1 MFCSRCGTQIPDDSE
16 FCHNCGAQIVGVERE
31 KRKRAAEAGEAVPE
45 PVAPAPQAVA
55 PAPAPQ
61 AAAPA
66 PAPQATRPA
75 PRTVGAATLP
85 QPYVGIAVIVGAALA
100 AIGCLVAWVDVLG
113 YTANGFD
120 GGYVTSLGD
129 GDGKDG
135 LLILPIAAAAALLGA
150 LHFKGRNSLASMG
163 LIALGAAIV
172 GIAVYN
178 LWEIY
183 DFTDSLEY
191 VGIGLYMIIV
201 GGLVTALAGLFGPR
215 MGPT

>member
-1 MFCSRCGTQIPDDSE
+1 MFCARCGTQIPNDSE
-16 FCHNCGAQIVGVERE
+16 FCYNCGAQIVGVERE
-31 KRKRAAEAGEAVPE
+31 KRKRATEAGEVYTE
-45 PVAPAPQAVA
+45 PVAAAPQAVA
-55 PAPAPQ
+55 PAPARQ
-61 AAAPA
+61 AA
-66 PAPQATRPA
+66 RPA
-75 PRTVGAATLP
+75 PRTVGAATLA

-100 AIGCLVAWVDVLG
+100 VIGCLVAWVDVLG
-113 YTANGFD
+113 NTANGFD

-172 GIAVYN
+172 GIAGYN
-178 LWEIY
+178 LWKIY
-183 DFTDSLEY
+183 DFADSLEY
-191 VGIGLYMIIV
+191 VGIGLYMTIV

-215 MGPT
+215 MSPT

>member
-1 MFCSRCGTQIPDDSE
+1 MFCARCGTQIPDDSE
-16 FCHNCGAQIVGVERE
+16 FCYNCGAQIVGVERE

-45 PVAPAPQAVA
+45 PA
-55 PAPAPQ
+55 APAPQ

-66 PAPQATRPA
+66 PAPQAARPA

-100 AIGCLVAWVDVLG
+100 AIGCFVAWVDVLG

-135 LLILPIAAAAALLGA
+135 LLILPIALVAAVLGG
-150 LHFKGRNSLASMG
+150 LHFKERNSLASVG

-172 GIAVYN
+172 GIAGYN
-178 LWEIY
+178 LWKIY

-191 VGIGLYMIIV
+191 IGIGLYMTIV
-201 GGLVTALAGLFGPR
+201 GGLVAALAGLFGPR